1 MGFAG
6 ITVDSI
12 VGDETTGVQSMFPRF
27 TFDADSTPTLAQI
40 QSYATRG
47 ISAVGRQVTFKGYD
61 PAALILDDD
70 LTFVRSWI
78 ELKVA
83 AEIHIA
89 LDQFKDN
96 PVANSRLKQ
105 LEAVNKDFAESEDP
119 FPTISRASR
128 SSTVDI
134 YPQRLVRVRSSLL

>member
-1 MGFAG
+1 MGFTG

-12 VGDETTGVQSMFPRF
+12 VGDDVTGVQSMFPRF

-40 QSYATRG
+40 QSYAEKF

-61 PAALILDDD
+61 PATLVGGDD
-70 LTFVRSWI
+70 LMFVRNWI

-96 PVANSRLKQ
+96 PVANARLKQ
-105 LEAVNKDFAESEDP
+105 LEAVNRDFAECEDP
-119 FPTISRASR
+119 FPTVGRASR
-128 SSTVDI
+128 SNTVDI
-134 YPQRLVRVRSSLL
+134 FPQRLVRVRSSEL